1 MNKTNPE
8 MKKYK
13 VIKEDKK
20 LSDTEIVK
28 YRNFSELAQS
38 YQRATKR
45 PKEPLYKNK
54 WMFIALVII
63 ILLTLWICGEI

>member
-1 MNKTNPE
+1 MHR

-13 VIKEDKK
+13 VIKENKK
-20 LSDTEIVK
+20 LSDGEIAK
-28 YRNFSELAQS
+28 FRDFSALTQS

-63 ILLTLWICGEI
+63 ILLALWISGEL